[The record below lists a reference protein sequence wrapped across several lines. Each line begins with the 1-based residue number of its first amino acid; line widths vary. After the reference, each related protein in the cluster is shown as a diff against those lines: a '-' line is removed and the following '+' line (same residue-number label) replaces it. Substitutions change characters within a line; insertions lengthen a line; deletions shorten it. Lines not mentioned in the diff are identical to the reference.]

1 MIILQKRNL
10 QYLVII
16 KKSVFYHFGKR
27 PKNTCLFSLNTLQWN
42 YRLFTI
48 KIIIFEDKTVS
59 VNWQEIAFN
68 FFGGL
73 GLFLFS
79 IKYMGDGLQQ
89 AAGDRLRYYIDK
101 YTSNPFL
108 GILVGL
114 AMSALIQSSS
124 GVTVITVG
132 LVSAGLLNL
141 RQAIGIVMGA
151 NIGTTVTSFLI
162 GFNLGDYAL
171 PMIFVGAALLFFTS
185 NRSLN
190 NIGRIIFGVGGIF
203 FALNIMSD
211 AMEPLK
217 SVSAFQDYLA
227 TLGDKPIMGVLIGT
241 GLTMLIQSSAAI
253 IGILQGLYAGNL
265 LDLQGAIP
273 ILLGSNIG
281 TCITAVLASIGSNI
295 AAKRVAAAHVLF
307 NVIGTV
313 LFMILLLPFTS
324 LMHWIQSSLDLTPAM
339 TVAFAH
345 GTFNITNTIL
355 LFPFIGTLAYVVT
368 KLIPGQDEAAK
379 YEAVY
384 LDKILLKQAPAIAL
398 GNAKKELIHL
408 GAYATQA
415 FEAAFLFVETSN
427 EKYADKT
434 QKFEDTIN
442 NVDEELTKY
451 LIDLSSEQL
460 NQHESEILSSIL
472 DSSRDL
478 ERIGDHS
485 IGLVRLMEHNISKD
499 ITFSQAAVKEID
511 QLYHETH
518 RMILDALKVVIDDDR
533 ELAEELVERHKDI
546 AHLERRIRKDHIK
559 RMNNGEC
566 TPLAGINFIDLITP
580 CTRIT
585 DHALNLVEKVLEAQ
599 I

>member
-1 MIILQKRNL
+1 M
-10 QYLVII
+10 
-16 KKSVFYHFGKR
+16 
-27 PKNTCLFSLNTLQWN
+27 
-42 YRLFTI
+42 
-48 KIIIFEDKTVS
+48 S

-185 NRSLN
+185 RRSLN

-324 LMHWIQSSLDLTPAM
+324 LMEWMQSSLDLTPAM

-355 LFPFIGTLAYVVT
+355 LFPFIRTLAYIVT
-368 KLIPGQDEAAK
+368 KLIPGQDEVAK
-379 YEAVY
+379 YEAIY

-451 LIDLSSEQL
+451 LIELSSEQL
-460 NQHESEILSSIL
+460 NQHESEILSSLL

-499 ITFSQAAVKEID
+499 ITFSPAAVKEID

-518 RMILDALKVVIDDDR
+518 RMILDALKVVIDNDR
-533 ELAEELVERHKDI
+533 ELADELVERHKDI
-546 AHLERRIRKDHIK
+546 AHLERRIRKNHIK

-585 DHALNLVEKVLEAQ
+585 DHALNLVEKVIEDQ

>member
-1 MIILQKRNL
+1 
-10 QYLVII
+10 
-16 KKSVFYHFGKR
+16 
-27 PKNTCLFSLNTLQWN
+27 
-42 YRLFTI
+42 
-48 KIIIFEDKTVS
+48 
-59 VNWQEIAFN
+59 
-68 FFGGL
+68 
-73 GLFLFS
+73 
-79 IKYMGDGLQQ
+79 
-89 AAGDRLRYYIDK
+89 YIDK

-132 LVSAGLLNL
+132 LVSAGLLTL
-141 RQAIGIVMGA
+141 QQAIGIVMGA

-171 PMIFVGAALLFFTS
+171 PMIFIGAALLFFTS
-185 NRSLN
+185 NRRLN

-203 FALNIMSD
+203 FSLNIMGD
-211 AMEPLK
+211 AMGPLK
-217 SVSAFQDYLA
+217 TVPAFQDYLA

-253 IGILQGLYAGNL
+253 IGILQGLYAGHL
-265 LDLQGAIP
+265 LDLQGSIP

-281 TCITAVLASIGSNI
+281 TCITAVLAAIGSNI
-295 AAKRVAAAHVLF
+295 AAKRVAGAHVLF
-307 NVIGTV
+307 NVVGTV
-313 LFMILLLPFTS
+313 LFMILLVPFTN
-324 LMHWIQSSLDLTPAM
+324 LMQWMEVHFKLTPAM

-355 LFPFIGTLAYVVT
+355 LFPFIGTLAFVVT
-368 KLIPGQDEAAK
+368 KLIPGEDEAAK
-379 YEAVY
+379 YKAVY
-384 LDKILLKQAPAIAL
+384 LDKIILKQAPAIAL

-408 GAYATQA
+408 GAFATQA
-415 FEAAFLFVETSN
+415 FEAAFLFVETCN

-460 NQHESEILSSIL
+460 NRHESEILSSIL

-485 IGLVRLMEHNISKD
+485 ISLVHLMEHNISKD
-499 ITFSQAAVKEID
+499 ITFSPASVQEID

-518 RMILDALKVVIDDDR
+518 RMILDSLKVVIDNDLP
-533 ELAEELVERHKDI
+533 LANELVDRHKDI
-546 AHLERRIRKDHIK
+546 AHLERRIRKNHIK

-566 TPLAGINFIDLITP
+566 TPLAGVNFIDLITP

-585 DHALNLVEKVLEAQ
+585 DHALNLVEKVLENQ

>member
-1 MIILQKRNL
+1 M
-10 QYLVII
+10 
-16 KKSVFYHFGKR
+16 
-27 PKNTCLFSLNTLQWN
+27 
-42 YRLFTI
+42 
-48 KIIIFEDKTVS
+48 S

-185 NRSLN
+185 RRSLN

-324 LMHWIQSSLDLTPAM
+324 LMEWMQSSLDLTSAM

-355 LFPFIGTLAYVVT
+355 LFPFIGTLAYIVT
-368 KLIPGQDEAAK
+368 KLIPGQDEVAK
-379 YEAVY
+379 YEAIY

-451 LIDLSSEQL
+451 LIELSSEQL
-460 NQHESEILSSIL
+460 NQHESEILSSLL

-499 ITFSQAAVKEID
+499 ITFSPAAVKEID

-518 RMILDALKVVIDDDR
+518 RMILDALKVVIDNDR
-533 ELAEELVERHKDI
+533 ELADELVERHKDI
-546 AHLERRIRKDHIK
+546 AHLERRIRKNHIK

-585 DHALNLVEKVLEAQ
+585 DHALNLVEKVIEDQ

>member
-1 MIILQKRNL
+1 
-10 QYLVII
+10 
-16 KKSVFYHFGKR
+16 
-27 PKNTCLFSLNTLQWN
+27 
-42 YRLFTI
+42 
-48 KIIIFEDKTVS
+48 
-59 VNWQEIAFN
+59 
-68 FFGGL
+68 
-73 GLFLFS
+73 
-79 IKYMGDGLQQ
+79 MGDGLQQ
-89 AAGDRLRYYIDK
+89 AAGDRLRFYIDK

-132 LVSAGLLNL
+132 LVSAGLLTL

-162 GFNLGDYAL
+162 GFNLGDYAF
-171 PMIFVGAALLFFTS
+171 PMIFIGAALLFFTS
-185 NRSLN
+185 NRRLN

-203 FALNIMSD
+203 FSLNIMGD
-211 AMEPLK
+211 AMGPLK
-217 SVSAFQDYLA
+217 TVPAFQDYLA

-253 IGILQGLYAGNL
+253 IGILQGLYAGHL
-265 LDLQGAIP
+265 PDLQGSTP
-273 ILLGSNIG
+273 ILLGSNID
-281 TCITAVLASIGSNI
+281 TCITAVLAAIGSNI
-295 AAKRVAAAHVLF
+295 AAKRVAGAHVLF
-307 NVIGTV
+307 NVVVTV
-313 LFMILLLPFTS
+313 LFMILLVPFTS
-324 LMHWIQSSLDLTPAM
+324 LMQWMEVHFKVTPAM

-355 LFPFIGTLAYVVT
+355 LFPFIGTLAFVVT
-368 KLIPGQDEAAK
+368 KLIPDEDEAAK
-379 YEAVY
+379 YKAIY
-384 LDKILLKQAPAIAL
+384 LDKIILKQAPAIAL
-398 GNAKKELIHL
+398 GNAKKQLIHL
-408 GAYATQA
+408 GAFATQA
-415 FEAAFLFVETSN
+415 FEAAFLFVETRN
-427 EKYADKT
+427 EKYAEKT

-460 NQHESEILSSIL
+460 SQHESEILSSVL

-485 IGLVRLMEHNISKD
+485 ISLVHLMEHNISKD
-499 ITFSQAAVKEID
+499 ITFSPVAVQEID

-518 RMILDALKVVIDDDR
+518 RMILDSLKVVIDNDLP
-533 ELAEELVERHKDI
+533 LANELVDRHKDI
-546 AHLERRIRKDHIK
+546 AHLERRIRKNHIK

-566 TPLAGINFIDLITP
+566 TPLAGVNFIDLITP

-585 DHALNLVEKVLEAQ
+585 DHALNLVEKVLENQ

>member
-1 MIILQKRNL
+1 M
-10 QYLVII
+10 
-16 KKSVFYHFGKR
+16 
-27 PKNTCLFSLNTLQWN
+27 T
-42 YRLFTI
+42 
-48 KIIIFEDKTVS
+48 
-59 VNWQEIAFN
+59 VNWQEIAFS

-89 AAGDRLRYYIDK
+89 AAGDKLRYYIDK

-132 LVSAGLLNL
+132 LVSAGLLTL

-162 GFNLGDYAL
+162 GFSLGDYAL
-171 PMIFVGAALLFFTS
+171 PMIFIGAAMLFFTS
-185 NRSLN
+185 NRNLN

-203 FALNIMSD
+203 FSLNIMGD

-217 SVSAFQDYLA
+217 SVPAFQDYLA

-253 IGILQGLYAGNL
+253 IGILQGLHASGL
-265 LDLQGAIP
+265 LDLQGSIP

-281 TCITAVLASIGSNI
+281 TCITAVLAAIGANVS
-295 AAKRVAAAHVLF
+295 AKRVAGAHVLF
-307 NVIGTV
+307 NVIGTII
-313 LFMILLLPFTS
+313 FMIFLVPFTG
-324 LMHWIQSSLDLTPAM
+324 LMNWCQEVFHLNPAM
-339 TVAFAH
+339 TIAFSH
-345 GTFNITNTIL
+345 GAFNITNTIL
-355 LFPFIGTLAYVVT
+355 LFPFIGGLAAMVT
-368 KLIPGQDEAAK
+368 KLIPGEDEVVK
-379 YEAVY
+379 YEAMY
-384 LDKILLKQAPAIAL
+384 LDKRVLEQAPAIAI

-408 GAYATQA
+408 GAFATQT
-415 FEAAFLFVETSN
+415 FEAAFSFIETTN
-427 EKYADKT
+427 EKYADKAE
-434 QKFEDTIN
+434 KYENAVNTI
-442 NVDEELTKY
+442 DEELTRY
-451 LIDLSSEQL
+451 LISISSESL
-460 NQHESEILSSIL
+460 NQHESEVLSSIL

-478 ERIGDHS
+478 ERIGDH
-485 IGLVRLMEHNISKD
+485 GMNLVRLMEYNISKD
-499 ITFSQAAVKEID
+499 ITFSQAAMQELNK
-511 QLYHETH
+511 LYHDTH
-518 RMILDALKVVIDDDR
+518 SMILDALKVVADNDR
-533 ELAEELVERHKDI
+533 DLAEELVDRHKDI
-546 AHLERRIRKDHIK
+546 ARFERKIRKSHIE
-559 RMNNGEC
+559 RMNKGEC

-585 DHALNLVEKVLEAQ
+585 DHALNLAEKVLENT

>member
-1 MIILQKRNL
+1 M
-10 QYLVII
+10 
-16 KKSVFYHFGKR
+16 
-27 PKNTCLFSLNTLQWN
+27 
-42 YRLFTI
+42 
-48 KIIIFEDKTVS
+48 S

-185 NRSLN
+185 RRSLN

-324 LMHWIQSSLDLTPAM
+324 LMEWMQSSLDLTPAM

-355 LFPFIGTLAYVVT
+355 LFPFIGTLAYIVT
-368 KLIPGQDEAAK
+368 KLIPGQDEVAK
-379 YEAVY
+379 YEAIY

-451 LIDLSSEQL
+451 LIELSSEQL
-460 NQHESEILSSIL
+460 NQHESEILSSLL
-472 DSSRDL
+472 DPSRDL

-499 ITFSQAAVKEID
+499 ITFSPAAVKEID

-518 RMILDALKVVIDDDR
+518 RMILDALKVVIDSDR
-533 ELAEELVERHKDI
+533 ELADELVERHKDI
-546 AHLERRIRKDHIK
+546 AHLERRIRKNHIK

-585 DHALNLVEKVLEAQ
+585 DHALNLVEKVIEDQ